1 MGIHKM
7 IVGHTLREISRPIK
21 YLLDQGANV
30 TGTITSEHYRKSP
43 LFQGGL
49 EIRYVWP
56 LLW

>member
-21 YLLDQGANV
+21 YLLDQGTNV

-49 EIRYVWP
+49 EIRYV
-56 LLW
+56 